1 MAITFV
7 GSKTFIHNATTAQ
20 SCSLTDLLNAAGASA
35 TLLQDDIVVIN
46 YVIGTTVN
54 RSLAQMSIGGYTAF
68 AADLYQNDNNDANQ
82 LVSYKF
88 MGATPDTTVSIPASN
103 ASTAGVAVVIHAFR
117 GVHKNT
123 PSDVTPATAGGA
135 NTGVADAAAITPV
148 TQGAWIL
155 ACGGAAASAGAV
167 FTNPAGMS
175 ATTNHFRSVT
185 TETITAV
192 LFDAIAATALLTT
205 WTSGSYNP
213 PVFGGS
219 SSANSSSW
227 VATTI
232 ALRPAVNSSY
242 GAAST
247 SGVLKGSGRLVGTSA
262 GVASR
267 TGTLRG
273 SGTLA
278 GSVAG
283 VASASGLIESSVGI
297 SASSAGVATVSGTLT
312 GSSAPINL
320 NLNNLMMGCSF

>member
-7 GSKTFIHNATTAQ
+7 GSKTFIHNAITAQ
-20 SCSLTDLLNAAGASA
+20 SCSLTDLLDQAGASA

-46 YVIGTTVN
+46 YVLGTTVN
-54 RSLAQMSIGGYTAF
+54 RTLAQMSIGGYTAF

-82 LVSYKF
+82 LVSYKC
-88 MGATPDTTVSIPASN
+88 MGVTPDATVSIPASN
-103 ASTAGVAVVIHAFR
+103 ATTAGVAVVIHAFR
-117 GVHKNT
+117 GVNKNT
-123 PSDVTPATAGGA
+123 PSDVTPTTAGGT
-135 NTGVADAAAITPV
+135 NTGIADAAAITPV

-155 ACGGAAASAGAV
+155 ACGGAGVAAGAV

-185 TETITAV
+185 ITTTTT
-192 LFDAIAATALLTT
+192 DANAATALLTT

-213 PVFGGS
+213 AVFGGS
-219 SSANSSSW
+219 SSTNSGSW

-232 ALRPAVNSSY
+232 ALRPALNSSY
-242 GAAST
+242 GIGST
-247 SGVLKGSGRLVGTSA
+247 SGVLKGSGILVGTSA
-262 GVASR
+262 GVASL
-267 TGTLRG
+267 TGTVTG

-278 GSVAG
+278 GSVVG
-283 VASASGLIESSVGI
+283 VASASGLLENSVEI

-320 NLNNLMMGCSF
+320 NLNNLMMGTSF

>member
-20 SCSLTDLLNAAGASA
+20 SCSLTDLLDAAGASA

-46 YVIGTTVN
+46 YVLGSTAN
-54 RSLAQMSIGGYTAF
+54 RATALMSIAGYTAF
-68 AADLYQNDNNDANQ
+68 AADLYQNDNLDANQ

-103 ASTAGVAVVIHAFR
+103 ATSAGVAVVIHAFR
-117 GVHKNT
+117 GVNKIT
-123 PSDVTPATAGGA
+123 PLDVTSATAGAG
-135 NTGVADAAAITPV
+135 NTGVADAGAITPV

-155 ACGGAAASAGAV
+155 ACGGAAVEDGV
-167 FTNPAGMS
+167 PFTNPAGMS
-175 ATTNHFRSVT
+175 ATTNHFRSVSIT
-185 TETITAV
+185 TTTT
-192 LFDAIAATALLTT
+192 DANAATALLTT

-213 PVFGGS
+213 AVFGGS
-219 SSANSSSW
+219 SSSSRSSW

-232 ALRPAVNSSY
+232 ALRPAPNVSY

-262 GVASR
+262 GVASL
-267 TGTLRG
+267 TGTVRG

-283 VASASGLIESSVGI
+283 VASASGLLEISVGI
-297 SASSAGVATVSGTLT
+297 SGSSAGVATVSGTLT

-320 NLNNLMMGCSF
+320 NLNNLMMGTCF